1 MLPVGARAARGA
13 RASVGRRRV
22 ERATHLCR
30 VIAGSIMFVLRLI
43 LGAAAVVM
51 LHAALFTQPPAG
63 ARERARRRR

>member
-1 MLPVGARAARGA
+1 VHERRVGRA
-13 RASVGRRRV
+13 RASGAGASSAPLTFA
-22 ERATHLCR
+22 ATSP
-30 VIAGSIMFVLRLI
+30 VPIMFVLRLI